1 MNAEIY
7 TDLLESEL
15 IPFSEEFHSEDF
27 VFQQDNAPI
36 HFARYTKMF
45 LESKKIPLM
54 QWPAISPDLNPI
66 EDFWGILS
74 AKVFRGGRQF
84 ETLKDLKEAIVK
96 EWANIDKP
104 VLQNLVNSMPRRL
117 QLVEQQKGDTIS
129 Y

>member
-36 HFARYTKMF
+36 HVARYTKMF

-66 EDFWGILS
+66 EDLWGILS
-74 AKVFRGGRQF
+74 AKVFGGGRQF

-104 VLQNLVNSMPRRL
+104 VLQNLINSMPRRL
-117 QLVEQQKGDTIS
+117 QFVEQQKGDTIS